1 MQGNSLLILM
11 EYRRRVLKEQGKE
24 WFHVFNEGLFGL
36 RSESLESPA
45 S

>member
-1 MQGNSLLILM
+1 MKTNSLSILM

-36 RSESLESPA
+36 RSESLKSGV